1 MKTWLRGILW
11 VVCLMFLAI
20 TAFSQPIEGVNTIY
34 EVMTD
39 WDRLVDVSIQG
50 DYAYF
55 AGWEWGMFVMFRAA
69 VLRD

>member
-1 MKTWLRGILW
+1 
-11 VVCLMFLAI
+11 MFLAI

-55 AGWEWGMFVMFRAA
+55 ADWEWGIWSHGVWWNAGGA
-69 VLRD
+69 TSVQS